1 MKKLLLIMA
10 LSISAL
16 VLNAQEIGDWDY
28 VDCGDYKFECEIIS
42 LTPPEC
48 KLDAAW
54 IYSEDAEIVI
64 PSSVSIDGNE
74 YAVVDLDASFNLGKS
89 IYIPKTIRTISSLP
103 ISYST
108 ITKVIFENNSQLTK
122 LNHSTFADALSL
134 TSVDFGDDSQLTEI
148 EGFVGRTGVFHNCTS
163 LTNVDFGK
171 NSKLIAIG
179 GGTETAGGCGVFSDC
194 TSLKNICIPSSVTK
208 LGAWVFDGCT
218 SLTDIEFDDNSNLDT
233 IYFNAFNE
241 CSALKKV
248 DLSKCSKLKFIDSY
262 VFDDCTSLEN
272 IKFSNSIEEID
283 ILAFNNCISLKSID
297 LSQCSKLKSIVHG
310 LFADCSSLEDVKL
323 PNTIEEIG
331 YSTFHN
337 CISLKNINLLQC
349 SKLKYINSSVFENC
363 QSLVSIELPMGIE
376 KIEDSAFENC
386 SSLQNI
392 NLMNCINLDRVER
405 NAFSGC
411 IALQN
416 INFSNTKLNG
426 ISYNAFGGCVSL
438 ADVVLPSSIS
448 EIEGAFENC
457 SNLRI
462 VKCYAESV
470 PTMYGSVFDGC
481 PEYFVIYV
489 PASSVELYKSDF
501 NWGQYTIKPLEDLNV
516 VEFVSENEINIY
528 PNPAKDNLFI
538 ETDVEIEDV
547 CVYDI
552 NGILVYK
559 GLIYDNTLDVVN
571 LNCGVYFVKV
581 KINNKEIVK
590 YFVKE

>member
-122 LNHSTFADALSL
+122 LNHSTFANASSL

-148 EGFVGRTGVFHNCTS
+148 EGFMGRTGVFHNCTS

-233 IYFNAFNE
+233 
-241 CSALKKV
+241 
-248 DLSKCSKLKFIDSY
+248 
-262 VFDDCTSLEN
+262 
-272 IKFSNSIEEID
+272 
-283 ILAFNNCISLKSID
+283 
-297 LSQCSKLKSIVHG
+297 
-310 LFADCSSLEDVKL
+310 LFTLML
-323 PNTIEEIG
+323 
-331 YSTFHN
+331 
-337 CISLKNINLLQC
+337 
-349 SKLKYINSSVFENC
+349 
-363 QSLVSIELPMGIE
+363 
-376 KIEDSAFENC
+376 
-386 SSLQNI
+386 
-392 NLMNCINLDRVER
+392 LMN
-405 NAFSGC
+405 
-411 IALQN
+411 
-416 INFSNTKLNG
+416 
-426 ISYNAFGGCVSL
+426 
-438 ADVVLPSSIS
+438 VLP
-448 EIEGAFENC
+448 
-457 SNLRI
+457 
-462 VKCYAESV
+462 
-470 PTMYGSVFDGC
+470 
-481 PEYFVIYV
+481 
-489 PASSVELYKSDF
+489 
-501 NWGQYTIKPLEDLNV
+501 
-516 VEFVSENEINIY
+516 
-528 PNPAKDNLFI
+528 
-538 ETDVEIEDV
+538 
-547 CVYDI
+547 
-552 NGILVYK
+552 
-559 GLIYDNTLDVVN
+559 
-571 LNCGVYFVKV
+571 
-581 KINNKEIVK
+581 
-590 YFVKE
+590 